1 MESRYVLVQYFEK
14 YKHRTDFF
22 IVANV
27 TFFFLF
33 FFKLPPELMM
43 LLCKFSR
50 LIRTLNFIIC
60 FRFVCLFCFSSF
72 DLI

>member
-27 TFFFLF
+27 TFFFF
-33 FFKLPPELMM
+33 FQTA
-43 LLCKFSR
+43 SR
-50 LIRTLNFIIC
+50 AQDAT
-60 FRFVCLFCFSSF
+60 VQVY
-72 DLI
+72 